1 MALARSS
8 YTHLRVPKSSARDL
22 FEMYSLYD
30 ALLTQHL
37 RQLAPVRCAQS
48 TIAQLHKYFEDVVL
62 ENNLSALVIESL
74 PQAAK
79 RTNHEKARFR
89 ELARGGRRAF
99 FFVRQADALN
109 EVFAGWNVNQGLNSL
124 SLLQPEPAYANEH
137 FVVIADARFSA
148 LLATVRGRT
157 SDGRAG
163 EDEVVWTFEP
173 DIVYSALEY
182 LMARVSA
189 EHPYHAAAFGSAV
202 RSSMPK
208 ATSLQLTLSVTT
220 KLAHLL
226 QEQAGREIAIN
237 RIATAIRESLELGVI
252 LQKTVD
258 EVGVALNV
266 ASCALRVEGQTAEQ
280 SLSYF
285 HFAEGVESEP
295 AQKEEIIRDLDLQ
308 SASLAKH
315 PELVTQ
321 DGCEEGDSNPQFPM
335 AIVPLIFHER
345 FMGALQV
352 TAADASRTWDEN
364 ELLLLRTVADQV
376 AVAVN
381 HANLFAQ
388 IQQQALTDA
397 LTGCYNRRSF
407 EMQLDKDL
415 LMAKRSH
422 QPLSLVMLDLDKFK
436 QLNDSAGHDAGDDAL
451 RKLADCFRQELRG
464 VDSAA
469 RLGGDEFV
477 LILPQAYAEGALL
490 VAERLRARIEQIEIP
505 GFGNLSTSMGIAQF
519 PAHATSRADLVRAV
533 DGALY
538 GAKRAGRNRVCVAE
552 HSLDNLGNS
561 SAPILRT
568 QDDVTDIAEPS
579 M

>member
-1 MALARSS
+1 
-8 YTHLRVPKSSARDL
+8 
-22 FEMYSLYD
+22 MYSLYD
-30 ALLTQHL
+30 ALLTQHS
-37 RQLAPVRCAQS
+37 RQLTPVRCAHS
-48 TIAQLHKYFEDVVL
+48 TIAQLHRYFEDVVL

-74 PQAAK
+74 PLAAK
-79 RTNHEKARFR
+79 RLNREKARFR

-109 EVFAGWNVNQGLNSL
+109 EVFAGWNLNQGLNSL
-124 SLLQPEPAYANEH
+124 ALLQPDHDNANEQ

-148 LLATVRGRT
+148 LLATVRGRE
-157 SDGRAG
+157 SNGRAG

-189 EHPYHAAAFGSAV
+189 EHPYQAAAFGSAV
-202 RSSMPK
+202 RTSMPK

-237 RIATAIRESLELGVI
+237 RIATAIRETLELGVI

-266 ASCALRVEGQTAEQ
+266 TSCALRVEGQTAEQ
-280 SLSYF
+280 ALSYF
-285 HFAEGVESEP
+285 YFAGEAAAEP
-295 AQKEEIIRDLDLQ
+295 AQKEKVIRNLDLQ

-315 PELVTQ
+315 PELLTQ
-321 DGCEEGDSNPQFPM
+321 DGCEDSDANNEGFPM

-352 TAADASRTWDEN
+352 TAADLSRAWEEN

-388 IQQQALTDA
+388 IQHQALTDP

-422 QPLSLVMLDLDKFK
+422 QPLSLVMLDLDKLK
-436 QLNDSAGHDAGDDAL
+436 QLNDSAGHDAGDAAL

-477 LILPQAYAEGALL
+477 LILPQAYAEGALI
-490 VAERLRARIEQIEIP
+490 VAERLRLQIAQIEIP
-505 GFGNLSTSMGIAQF
+505 GFGNLSASIGIAAF
-519 PAHATSRADLVRAV
+519 PAHGTSRADLVLAA
-533 DGALY
+533 DAALY
-538 GAKRAGRNRVCVAE
+538 DAKRAGRNRVCVAE
-552 HSLDNLGNS
+552 TSVGNLDQS
-561 SAPILRT
+561 SAPIPRAH
-568 QDDVTDIAEPS
+568 DEVADIAEPS

>member
-1 MALARSS
+1 
-8 YTHLRVPKSSARDL
+8 
-22 FEMYSLYD
+22 MYSLYD
-30 ALLTQHL
+30 ALLTQHS
-37 RQLAPVRCAQS
+37 RQLTPVRCAHS
-48 TIAQLHKYFEDVVL
+48 TIAQLHRYFEDVVL
-62 ENNLSALVIESL
+62 ENNLGALVIESL
-74 PQAAK
+74 PLSAK
-79 RTNHEKARFR
+79 RPNREKARFR
-89 ELARGGRRAF
+89 DLARGGRRAF

-109 EVFAGWNVNQGLNSL
+109 DVFGGWNPSAGLNSL
-124 SLLQPEPAYANEH
+124 ALLHPDHNYANEH

-148 LLATVRGRT
+148 LLATVRGRD
-157 SDGRAG
+157 SNGRAG

-182 LMARVSA
+182 LMARVTA
-189 EHPYHAAAFGSAV
+189 EHPYHASAFGSAV
-202 RSSMPK
+202 RTSMPK

-258 EVGVALNV
+258 EVGLALNV
-266 ASCALRVEGQTAEQ
+266 ASCALQVEGQTPEQ
-280 SLSYF
+280 ALRYF
-285 HFAEGVESEP
+285 YFAGGKAKDP
-295 AQKEEIIRDLDLQ
+295 GQEEKTGRDLDLQ

-315 PELVTQ
+315 SELLKQ
-321 DGCEEGDSNPQFPM
+321 DVCEGSDSNNKKCPM
-335 AIVPLIFHER
+335 AIVPLIFQER
-345 FMGALQV
+345 SMGALQV
-352 TAADASRTWDEN
+352 TAADPSREWEGN

-407 EMQLDKDL
+407 EMQLDKEV

-422 QPLSLVMLDLDKFK
+422 QPLSVVMLDLDRFK
-436 QLNDSAGHDAGDDAL
+436 QLNDSVGHDAGDTAL
-451 RKLADCFRQELRG
+451 RKLAECFREELRG

-477 LILPQAYAEGALL
+477 LILPQAYAEGALI
-490 VAERLRARIEQIEIP
+490 VAERLRSRIAKTEIP
-505 GFGNLSTSMGIAQF
+505 GYGYLSASMGIASF
-519 PAHATSRADLVRAV
+519 PSHATSRADLMLAA
-533 DGALY
+533 DAALY
-538 GAKRAGRNRVCVAE
+538 SAKRGGRNRVCLAE
-552 HSLDNLGNS
+552 HSPGNLDQGS
-561 SAPILRT
+561 VPIRRASNE
-568 QDDVTDIAEPS
+568 VAEIAEPS